1 MATAANVDVRSLDR
15 PTASGPAETNAS
27 RPTCAVSASR
37 LASRS
42 AARPHSPRA
51 SMTGPLQGA
60 TPRTPDPGDHG
71 DVGEPDDNRDPVAS
85 GDTDN
90 RDPQAGRDTGDN
102 RRRRVHGDRGRT
114 AIVIPVLLAALGL
127 VAAVIAWRTGVA
139 GNIADDA
146 NRSGLDAARERAA
159 SVIINEG
166 FTARAT
172 EAYLDYER
180 SRQRAEALAAAGVND
195 DALLN
200 RMQAAGHW
208 FLVRSEYID
217 RNGQFQPN
225 EQRAA
230 LLADDE
236 QQKDIQPLAHFEAA
250 DSQSSHLRGLIGA
263 GIVVA
268 LALPFLTLAEIG
280 RGRLRIVSVL
290 TGVGIFLAG
299 LVLAVV
305 AWL

>member
-1 MATAANVDVRSLDR
+1 MATAATVDVRSLDR
-15 PTASGPAETNAS
+15 PTASGPAEANAS
-27 RPTCAVSASR
+27 RTTRAVSASR
-37 LASRS
+37 LASRT
-42 AARPHSPRA
+42 AECGRPPRA
-51 SMTGPLQGA
+51 TMTGPLPGTA
-60 TPRTPDPGDHG
+60 PRTPDPGDHG
-71 DVGEPDDNRDPVAS
+71 HVGEPDGNRDPVAS
-85 GDTDN
+85 ADTDN
-90 RDPQAGRDTGDN
+90 RGPGDN
-102 RRRRVHGDRGRT
+102 RRRPAHGDRGRT
-114 AIVIPVLLAALGL
+114 AIVVPVLLAALGL
-127 VAAVIAWRTGVA
+127 AAAVIAWRAGVA

-180 SRQRAEALAAAGVND
+180 SRQRAEALAAAGVSD

-200 RMQAAGHW
+200 RMEAAGHW

-225 EQRAA
+225 QQRAA

-250 DSQSSHLRGLIGA
+250 DSEYSRLRGLIGA

-268 LALPFLTLAEIG
+268 LALPFLTVAEIG

-290 TGVGIFLAG
+290 TGVGIFLVG